1 MRVDAIEESLVG
13 ELLFGEAARSGG
25 KVRGAEERK
34 EDGEYLR
41 VTVDEN
47 RVRVGRAPV
56 REGEEE
62 RVGAAGAE
70 RG

>member
-1 MRVDAIEESLVG
+1 MRVDAVEEGLVR
-13 ELLFGEAARSGG
+13 ELLFREAARSGG
-25 KVRGAEERK
+25 KVRGAEERE
-34 EDGEYLR
+34 EDGEDLR

-56 REGEEE
+56 REREEE